1 MEKQLEINLIY
12 RMYKKDDSFF
22 NFFFTVNSFVKCSF
36 DLVHSDDDDNTFG
49 LQIWLH
55 LMT

>member
-1 MEKQLEINLIY
+1 MTHFLII
-12 RMYKKDDSFF
+12 
-22 NFFFTVNSFVKCSF
+22 FFTVNSFVKFSF